1 MAQSF
6 KASSLKGGYG
16 RNAGK
21 RWRAGDVAELRQ
33 LVNRGAALST
43 ISLKLGRPHS
53 AIRSKASALGLCVPE
68 EAGIR
73 RDEARPVRR
82 PASHGAIG
90 ERRQPAVSSRPR
102 QLELFG

>member
-16 RNAGK
+16 RNAGR

-33 LVNRGAALST
+33 LINRGLPLRT
-43 ISLKLGRPHS
+43 ISLKLGRPDS
-53 AIRSKASALGLCVPE
+53 AIRAKAGALGLHLSE
-68 EAGIR
+68 EAGRPAGDR
-73 RDEARPVRR
+73 RRAVSRPVSPGGLRDRR
-82 PASHGAIG
+82 EPASA
-90 ERRQPAVSSRPR
+90 RPR